1 MILVSLSFTDNLLVV
16 NYITR
21 KDDKT
26 PYAVRCL
33 FEQIVPFCLTPTTN
47 VLLNSDGNA
56 TILWYQNSVVMTSRW
71 KNIESPLGLWFIIKS
86 LMNLST
92 WLDIVG
98 SYSGVLT
105 VWWLLGMWCRRLI
118 SCVLLARKLPRYPTI
133 DPSIVVSAFVR
144 VCGCSRSFY
153 EEKRTWIC
161 HDENRDRLCRQVLIW
176 VVFFLDT
183 TTPST

>member
-33 FEQIVPFCLTPTTN
+33 FEQIVPFSLTPTTN

-71 KNIESPLGLWFIIKS
+71 KNTESPLGLWFIIKS

-105 VWWLLGMWCRRLI
+105 V
-118 SCVLLARKLPRYPTI
+118 
-133 DPSIVVSAFVR
+133 
-144 VCGCSRSFY
+144 
-153 EEKRTWIC
+153 
-161 HDENRDRLCRQVLIW
+161 
-176 VVFFLDT
+176 
-183 TTPST
+183 